1 MSLAVSRRSFLSTSL
16 VAAAALPVRPNIIY
30 IVLDD
35 LGLYDLGCYGC
46 NAILTPHIDKLA
58 REGMRFTQAYSGGT
72 VSAPA
77 RCTLMTGSH
86 TGHATIRR
94 NSGGVSLRPSDVTIA
109 DLLSKSGYN
118 CGGFGKW
125 GLADLDTPGVP
136 ERHGFSKFYGY
147 YHKIHAQ
154 YHYPEYLIDTGKKV
168 PLPMN
173 KGIYEKNQS
182 PGAFQSGTFS
192 EYLIFD
198 EMKKFIASNQHR
210 PFFCYAPWT
219 LPHGRHEIPESDPAW
234 KMFKDKPWNTNA
246 RVHAAFVA
254 MADRFVGEIM
264 AQLKGMGLES
274 RTLIFLS
281 SDNGADAR
289 YAGEIDSSGSLRGLK
304 SSLYEGGIR
313 IPLIARWPGKVKAGE
328 TSDLPI
334 YLPDILPTIAAA
346 TDNVNLLPSGLD
358 GISLLPEMDG
368 TRKLNRQRTMYWE
381 WSSENTKLYQ
391 AQMQACRRGE
401 WKIVRH
407 DPKNPWELYDLSA
420 DPGELKDLAQANSP
434 LVGELDRWIRAN
446 RNEPPAQVEPDKP
459 KGMLW
464 R

>member
-1 MSLAVSRRSFLSTSL
+1 M

-46 NAILTPHIDKLA
+46 DAIPTPHIDKLA

-86 TGHATIRR
+86 SGRATIRR

-147 YHKIHAQ
+147 YHQIHAQ

-168 PLPMN
+168 PLPSN

-182 PGAFQSGTFS
+182 PGAFHSGTFS
-192 EYLIFD
+192 EYLIFG
-198 EMKKFIASNQHR
+198 EMKKFIANNQHR

-234 KMFKDKPWNTNA
+234 KMFKDKPWNMDA

-254 MADRFVGEIM
+254 MADRFVGETM

-274 RTLIFLS
+274 RTLVFLS

-289 YAGEIDSSGSLRGLK
+289 NAGEIDSSGSLRGLK
-304 SSLYEGGIR
+304 SSMYEGGIR

-358 GISLLPEMDG
+358 GISLLPEMNG

-381 WSSENTKLYQ
+381 WSSENTKPYQ
-391 AQMQACRRGE
+391 AQMQACRRGQ

-407 DPKNPWELYDLSA
+407 DPKHPWELYDLSA

-434 LVGELDRWIRAN
+434 LIGELDRWIRAN